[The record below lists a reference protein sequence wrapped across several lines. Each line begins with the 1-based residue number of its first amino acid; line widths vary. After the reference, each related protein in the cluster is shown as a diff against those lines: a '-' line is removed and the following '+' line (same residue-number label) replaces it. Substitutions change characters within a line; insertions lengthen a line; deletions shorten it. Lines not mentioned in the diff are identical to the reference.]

1 VRVRHS
7 NRPGNLAIALR
18 MSNDTAV
25 QYCEVG
31 KVGSSVNHLAVAGL
45 LLVKEA
51 QELVLVLALT
61 VDIPVGRLYQ
71 CWVVQVPLCRSSL
84 HDTIDLALGVS
95 TID

>member
-31 KVGSSVNHLAVAGL
+31 KVGSSVNHLAVARL

-61 VDIPVGRLYQ
+61 VDIPVWPPIPVLG
-71 CWVVQVPLCRSSL
+71 RSSP
-84 HDTIDLALGVS
+84 IVPFEFA
-95 TID
+95 